1 MEWVPQTEQRRWVE
15 LLEEVRC
22 PWAEWREKGWSLWRK
37 KREEAE
43 QQQRSS
49 LIGRFGNRSVDPK
62 NDKCQ

>member
-1 MEWVPQTEQRRWVE
+1 ME

-43 QQQRSS
+43 QQQRPS